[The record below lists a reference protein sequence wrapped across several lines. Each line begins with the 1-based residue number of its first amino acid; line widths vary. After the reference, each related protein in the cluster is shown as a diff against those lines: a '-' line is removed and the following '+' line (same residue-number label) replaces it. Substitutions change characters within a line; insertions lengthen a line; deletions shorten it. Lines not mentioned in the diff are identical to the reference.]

1 MIYFFKKNS
10 SLIILILLFTITFII
25 LNIFLFEKIIPLI
38 SNGKLNYLGLLAGDA
53 SKNHNLAISHSN
65 QLINGDYFI
74 FLQDLLHFNNI
85 SLNTKILG
93 IIYFLFWQDPITIIY
108 LNSIY

>member
-1 MIYFFKKNS
+1 MNIPLTSTLGTACTLFATM
-10 SLIILILLFTITFII
+10 LVIIHKTKAITFII

-53 SKNHNLAISHSN
+53 SRNHNLAISHSN

-85 SLNTKILG
+85 PLNTKILVS
-93 IIYFLFWQDPITIIY
+93 FPVC
-108 LNSIY
+108 